1 MFKNKEVNLMD
12 IRMSNL
18 GYFEF
23 FKKELFLE
31 SKSKLSNFFF
41 LQVVFFLKIVLKVYN
56 IEIECGLQNK

>member
-1 MFKNKEVNLMD
+1 MFKNREVNLMD
-12 IRMSNL
+12 ISMSYL

-31 SKSKLSNFFF
+31 SKNKLSCCFF
-41 LQVVFFLKIVLKVYN
+41 LQVVFFLKKVLKVYN